1 MKAFA
6 LESAD
11 RPATTIDLP
20 KPEVGAADALIAVKA
35 ASVNGIDVYQVMG
48 ALAGMMEHIFPSVV
62 GRDFSG
68 TVEAVGSGFGSL
80 AVGDEVFG
88 FVPTM
93 PPIRMGTFG
102 EYLAIGPSVVIARKP
117 AGLGFN
123 EAASLPLAG
132 AAALD
137 LLEAIDPHPGDVVL
151 VVGATGGV
159 GNLVVQLAAQRGL
172 HVIAT
177 AGPDQVEFVRGLGAA
192 ETVDYTAGSVAD
204 AVRAG
209 HPDGI
214 AALIDVIN
222 RADKLPELTAL
233 VREGGRVATLM
244 NAVDAGQLAARKI
257 VGTNVM
263 AMPTPEKLRLLA
275 EMATAGTLRVTIQA
289 TYPIDRADEAL
300 KAFQGGTLGKVIV
313 TF

>member
-35 ASVNGIDVYQVMG
+35 ASVNGIDVYQAMG
-48 ALAGMMEHIFPSVV
+48 ALAGIMEHIFPSVV

-88 FVPTM
+88 FVPAM

-137 LLEAIDPHPGDVVL
+137 LLEAVDPHPGDVVL

-233 VREGGRVATLM
+233 VREGGHVATLM

-289 TYPIDRADEAL
+289 TYPVDRADEAL
-300 KAFQGGTLGKVIV
+300 KAFQGGTLGKVV
-313 TF
+313 LTF

>member
-1 MKAFA
+1 M
-6 LESAD
+6 
-11 RPATTIDLP
+11 
-20 KPEVGAADALIAVKA
+20 
-35 ASVNGIDVYQVMG
+35 
-48 ALAGMMEHIFPSVV
+48 
-62 GRDFSG
+62 
-68 TVEAVGSGFGSL
+68 GSGFGSL

-88 FVPTM
+88 FVPAM

-233 VREGGRVATLM
+233 VREGGHVATLM

-289 TYPIDRADEAL
+289 TYPVDRADEAL
-300 KAFQGGTLGKVIV
+300 KAFQGGTLGKVV
-313 TF
+313 LTF

>member
-35 ASVNGIDVYQVMG
+35 ASVNGIDVYQAMG
-48 ALAGMMEHIFPSVV
+48 ALAGIMEHIFPSVV

-88 FVPTM
+88 FVPAM

-137 LLEAIDPHPGDVVL
+137 LLEAVDPHPGDVVL

-222 RADKLPELTAL
+222 RADKLPKLTAL
-233 VREGGRVATLM
+233 VREGGHVATLM

-289 TYPIDRADEAL
+289 TYPVDRADEAL
-300 KAFQGGTLGKVIV
+300 KAFQGGTLGKVV
-313 TF
+313 LTF